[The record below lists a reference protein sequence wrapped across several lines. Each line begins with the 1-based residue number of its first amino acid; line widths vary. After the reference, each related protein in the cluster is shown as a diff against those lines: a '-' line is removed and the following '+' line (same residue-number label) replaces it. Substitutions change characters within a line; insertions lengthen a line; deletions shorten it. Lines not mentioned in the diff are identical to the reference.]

1 MQNQINNNL
10 TIEDQLQ
17 QALKKLH
24 YEIDFVTKSLD
35 IKSQNFNATLESS
48 ILEFET
54 LLKTLE
60 NLVEQNKEQQ
70 TRISNE
76 LTTFTLLPEKI
87 TSNIV
92 NIVPQIASKVETI
105 HQSHIIKIKE
115 QFLSLQQEIAKEI
128 TNYHSK
134 LAEITNKCLEDSI
147 IISTRSRRKFVTLLA
162 IMVVFSTLVSGI
174 TSYFVTIGFPRYVE
188 IKGVND
194 LSVYDSRV
202 EVWGSVKD
210 QKDLKVNKTK

>member
-1 MQNQINNNL
+1 MQDQINNNL

-17 QALKKLH
+17 QSLKKLH

-35 IKSQNFNATLESS
+35 IKSQNFNATLQSS
-48 ILEFET
+48 TLAFE
-54 LLKTLE
+54 LLLTKFE
-60 NLVEQNKEQQ
+60 NLVEQNKEHQ
-70 TRISNE
+70 TIITNE

-87 TSNIV
+87 TNNMV
-92 NIVPQIASKVETI
+92 NIVPQIASRVETI
-105 HQSHIIKIKE
+105 HQPHITEVKE
-115 QFLSLQQEIAKEI
+115 QFLSLQQQIAKEI

-147 IISTRSRRKFVTLLA
+147 IISTRSSRKFVTLLA
-162 IMVVFSTLVSGI
+162 IMVVFSALVSGI

-210 QKDLKVNKTK
+210 PKDLKVNKTK